1 MELVWITLGAWA
13 AFAAAAILP
22 GFLFDQVTRSCARH
36 THNPDPSV

>member
-22 GFLFDQVTRSCARH
+22 GFLFGQLTRSCEKTPA
-36 THNPDPSV
+36 

>member
-22 GFLFDQVTRSCARH
+22 GFLVDQVARGCAKALA
-36 THNPDPSV
+36 